1 MRIFASERVS
11 QLMLKLG
18 MEEGVPIEHG
28 MVTRAIANAQKKVEA
43 HHFEIRKQLL
53 EYDDVMNKQREVIY
67 QHRRAVLGGENL
79 KDDLRGMM
87 DGLVESALNIYCPA
101 EQYPEEWD
109 IKGLAEMMQ
118 GQFGLDI
125 TQGKHDGGDSL
136 RDVGRDALAR
146 RL

>member
-43 HHFEIRKQLL
+43 HNFEIRKQLL

-67 QHRRAVLGGENL
+67 RHRRAVLNGDNL
-79 KDDLRGMM
+79 TNDLHDMM
-87 DGLVESALNIYCPA
+87 DSSVDSSLNVYCPL
-101 EQYPEEWD
+101 
-109 IKGLAEMMQ
+109 INTRKNG
-118 GQFGLDI
+118 
-125 TQGKHDGGDSL
+125 TSK
-136 RDVGRDALAR
+136 V
-146 RL
+146 